1 MIDLINKKIIEAKKN
16 KDKFTANVFVLLK
29 SEFLNNEKSKN
40 KIDEKELV
48 KKYAKKLSKTLKMYE
63 NTDKYEDLEKEY
75 NLIKEL
81 LPKQLSEEETK
92 KYVEEY
98 LKQNPSS
105 EIGKTIGSIKKKLDN
120 VDGAILAK
128 VVKEVIQENRLR

>member
-40 KIDEKELV
+40 KIDETELV

-63 NTDKYEDLEKEY
+63 NTDKYEDLEREY

-81 LPKQLSEEETK
+81 LPKQLSEEDTR

-128 VVKEVIQENRLR
+128 VVKEVIQENR

>member
-128 VVKEVIQENRLR
+128 VVKEVIQENV

>member
-40 KIDEKELV
+40 KIDETELV

-81 LPKQLSEEETK
+81 LPKQLSEEETR

-128 VVKEVIQENRLR
+128 VVKEVIQENR

>member
-40 KIDEKELV
+40 KIDETELI

-81 LPKQLSEEETK
+81 LPKQLSEEETR
-92 KYVEEY
+92 KYVKEY

-105 EIGKTIGSIKKKLDN
+105 EVGKTIGSIKKKLDN

-128 VVKEVIQENRLR
+128 VVKEVIQENS

>member
-40 KIDEKELV
+40 KIDETELV

-81 LPKQLSEEETK
+81 LPKQLSEEDTR

-128 VVKEVIQENRLR
+128 VVKEVINE

>member
-40 KIDEKELV
+40 KIDETELV

-128 VVKEVIQENRLR
+128 VVKEAIQENR

>member
-40 KIDEKELV
+40 KIDETELV

-81 LPKQLSEEETK
+81 LPKQLSEEDTR

-128 VVKEVIQENRLR
+128 VVKEVIQENR

>member
-40 KIDEKELV
+40 KIDETELV

-81 LPKQLSEEETK
+81 LPKQLSEEDTK

-128 VVKEVIQENRLR
+128 VVKEVIQENR